1 MRGRVI
7 VALALVAI
15 GLVWIAQGLDL
26 LGGSGFMDGDVRWA
40 LIGAV
45 LAIAGVAIALNAR
58 RNRPAA

>member
-40 LIGAV
+40 LIGAALV
-45 LAIAGVAIALNAR
+45 IAGIAIVVNDR
-58 RNRPAA
+58 RNRPPA